1 MKKFTSILFAL
12 ISLSAISQT
21 SNADLMAII
30 QKLQA
35 DEGNTYLRT
44 LAPTEEECLEIM
56 MTPESGAQLY
66 EYSSGKYATID
77 QVPEDAMKALTAGG
91 RTAIIKASKEQLLEG
106 DAGAFPEEYTGMAAY
121 LAEGQ
126 AIYGMQFVNTDR
138 EIEKTRSAFFKTSD
152 RWVLIPLAYRF
163 NQ

>member
-21 SNADLMAII
+21 TNADLMAII

-35 DEGNTYLRT
+35 DEGNMYLRT

-56 MTPESGAQLY
+56 MTAEAGAQLF
-66 EYSSGKYATID
+66 EYSSGKYETID
-77 QVPEDAMKALTAGG
+77 QVPEDAMKALTSGG
-91 RTAIIKASKEQLLEG
+91 RTAIIKISKEQLLEG
-106 DAGAFPEEYTGMAAY
+106 DAGAFPEEYKNMAPY
-121 LAEGQ
+121 LSEGQ
-126 AIYGMQFVNTDR
+126 AVYGMQFINTDR
-138 EIEKTRSAFFKTSD
+138 EVEKTRSAFFKTST
-152 RWVLIPLAYRF
+152 RWVMIPLAYRF